1 MQYRK
6 LGHTGVEVSTQCLG
20 AMMFGAFGNR
30 DHDECGRMIARALD
44 AGINFVD
51 TADMY
56 SAGESEEIVG
66 QAISGRQPAA
76 PWTKLSQSAAHSRW
90 AEPVSG
96 GVLSTA
102 VASGSQKA
110 RHKGSCG
117 SRQAATVA
125 SGSARPSR
133 QPAR

>member
-66 QAISGRQPAA
+66 QAISGRRDTPNGFGPPRRALTASTNQHTGIAIENRQNNRSLA
-76 PWTKLSQSAAHSRW
+76 RKSSSRCL
-90 AEPVSG
+90 P
-96 GVLSTA
+96 STA
-102 VASGSQKA
+102 EAE
-110 RHKGSCG
+110 
-117 SRQAATVA
+117 
-125 SGSARPSR
+125 
-133 QPAR
+133 